1 MGITNW
7 LKTHKPIDWKW
18 IAIFILFFELVKK
31 KLVWLILVFAGIAS
45 YPNQIDYKPI
55 MAKAG
60 DTIGIAYETAMTK
73 LYEIGLRIGES
84 LYPNNILVC
93 KLINYSM
100 MLVLVSIIFLMVI
113 YIINVIMYNKKQK

>member
-18 IAIFILFFELVKK
+18 ILIFVLIFQSIKRTLVWIFIVLTGV
-31 KLVWLILVFAGIAS
+31 AT
-45 YPNQIDYKPI
+45 YPSQIDYKPI
-55 MAKAG
+55 FERAG
-60 DTIGIAYETAMTK
+60 GNIGNAYETALNR
-73 LYEIGLRIGES
+73 LYESGLRIGES
-84 LYPNNILVC
+84 LYPNNMLVC

-113 YIINVIMYNKKQK
+113 HIINIIMYNKKQK